1 MDSLLGIALVGVWV
15 VISVVALLRAYGS
28 RIRTTAGDRHAQ
40 TVIRVRLSKA
50 R

>member
-15 VISVVALLRAYGS
+15 VISVVALRAAYGS
-28 RIRTTAGDRHAQ
+28 RIRTTAGHRHAQ